1 MPSFKEKLSEEKKEP
16 KSPFCLRA
24 CCGKFQGPL
33 QIGRW
38 RAQRHLS
45 GDRAGTIYR
54 GVPRSSDFY
63 RGMGSQW
70 FEGGGEGGKG
80 GRLGGEGTSGRC
92 PVTIPRGPTMPPGGV
107 VSGSIRGPSPVQE
120 CRCQNVVLPVSGS
133 VVALFRFIVETCPDF
148 PIDARALPKCINR
161 CCVRR
166 WLRILVCPSPF
177 PPLRPG
183 FRYHSSPASTFPCC
197 YPACVAPQ

>member
-70 FEGGGEGGKG
+70 FEGGGG
-80 GRLGGEGTSGRC
+80 GREGRTLRGRGNKRPLSGDNSPWTDDAARGRRLWLDKGSVPRARM
-92 PVTIPRGPTMPPGGV
+92 PVP
-107 VSGSIRGPSPVQE
+107 E
-120 CRCQNVVLPVSGS
+120 CRPAGFGQRRCFVPIYRRNVPG
-133 VVALFRFIVETCPDF
+133 F
-148 PIDARALPKCINR
+148 PNR
-161 CCVRR
+161 CA
-166 WLRILVCPSPF
+166 
-177 PPLRPG
+177 
-183 FRYHSSPASTFPCC
+183 SSAE
-197 YPACVAPQ
+197 VHQ